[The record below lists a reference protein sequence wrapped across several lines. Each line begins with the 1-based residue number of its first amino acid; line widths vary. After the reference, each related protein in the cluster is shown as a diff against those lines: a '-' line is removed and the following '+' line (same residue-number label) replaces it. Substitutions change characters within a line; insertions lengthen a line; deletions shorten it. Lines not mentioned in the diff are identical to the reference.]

1 MGQSVQARGGER
13 SCTGRMSSSRGIAL
27 NCGLAAPPTTTTC
40 HTPNTPEILNAIVNI
55 SFPTPSV
62 PSQASTPFP
71 PSSLSFPPVVAPQ
84 AAPLPSP
91 SYSDCSTP
99 SSATS
104 ASPLNSP
111 TGQSFVQHIQSQ
123 FIKDG
128 LKMKVRQKLKSE
140 PEEGGA
146 YEANIKIKKEAED
159 LTPEDEERRR
169 RRRERNKVAATKCR
183 NKKKEKTTI
192 LVAESEIV
200 EVQNASLKAE
210 VARLDA
216 EKRRLTTILAQHA
229 PNCAKKRRLCTGT
242 EEVPPTTTT
251 SQEEQYD
258 MSHTFRRPAAPGSEN
273 SRSSGGF
280 GPSQEQ
286 HSYGGYSTNRAG
298 ECHKKEEVDEVEDH
312 GHFTGAFKS
321 EAKDYKYSSG
331 EMYDV
336 YNLMRQPQA
345 ALAEYSSSR
354 GGALSY
360 AGGYY
365 DHMCLA
371 L

>member
-1 MGQSVQARGGER
+1 MWQSVQARGGER
-13 SCTGRMSSSRGIAL
+13 SCTGRMSPSRGIAL

-55 SFPTPSV
+55 SFPTPSL
-62 PSQASTPFP
+62 PQQQASTPFP
-71 PSSLSFPPVVAPQ
+71 PSSLSFPPAPHTAQ
-84 AAPLPSP
+84 SLP
-91 SYSDCSTP
+91 
-99 SSATS
+99 
-104 ASPLNSP
+104 SP
-111 TGQSFVQHIQSQ
+111 TGQSSVQHIQSQ
-123 FIKDG
+123 FIKEG

-146 YEANIKIKKEAED
+146 YETNIKIKKEAED

-216 EKRRLTTILAQHA
+216 EKRRLTTILAQHQ
-229 PNCAKKRRLCTGT
+229 PNCVKKRRLCT
-242 EEVPPTTTT
+242 EEVPPTTTSG

-258 MSHTFRRPAAPGSEN
+258 MSHTFRRPAAPGNEN
-273 SRSSGGF
+273 SRGGSGTF

-286 HSYGGYSTNRAG
+286 HSYGGYSTNRS
-298 ECHKKEEVDEVEDH
+298 ECPKKEEDDVENNQ
-312 GHFTGAFKS
+312 GHFTF
-321 EAKDYKYSSG
+321 
-331 EMYDV
+331 
-336 YNLMRQPQA
+336 
-345 ALAEYSSSR
+345 
-354 GGALSY
+354 
-360 AGGYY
+360 
-365 DHMCLA
+365 
-371 L
+371 

>member
-1 MGQSVQARGGER
+1 MGGER

-55 SFPTPSV
+55 SFPTPSM
-62 PSQASTPFP
+62 PQASTPFP

-84 AAPLPSP
+84 AAAPLPSP

-99 SSATS
+99 SSAS
-104 ASPLNSP
+104 GASPLSSP
-111 TGQSFVQHIQSQ
+111 TGQNSVQHIQSQ
-123 FIKDG
+123 FIKEG

-140 PEEGGA
+140 PEDGA
-146 YEANIKIKKEAED
+146 AFKPNLSIKREVED
-159 LTPEDEERRR
+159 LTPEDEDRRR

-242 EEVPPTTTT
+242 EEVPPATTT

-258 MSHTFRRPAAPGSEN
+258 MSHTFRRPAAPGSDN
-273 SRSSGGF
+273 GRSSGGF

-286 HSYGGYSTNRAG
+286 HSYTGYSTNPAG
-298 ECHKKEEVDEVEDH
+298 QECQKKEEVEEVEDP

-345 ALAEYSSSR
+345 TLAEYSSAR